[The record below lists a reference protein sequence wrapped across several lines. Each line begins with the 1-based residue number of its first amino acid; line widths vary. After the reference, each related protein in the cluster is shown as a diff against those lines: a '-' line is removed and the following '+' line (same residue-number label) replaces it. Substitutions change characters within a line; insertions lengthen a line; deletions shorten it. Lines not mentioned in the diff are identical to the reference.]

1 MKNILV
7 VGGAG
12 YIGGALTDR
21 LNDCNI
27 RVYDNL
33 LYDNVYRKPVEFVFG
48 DIRDTSKLYKHLK
61 WADAVIWLAAIVGD
75 PACNLNQ
82 DLTVDINER
91 SVQWLCENYDGR
103 IVFISTCSVYG
114 FNEKLL
120 DEESELNPLS
130 LYAWT
135 KLNSEK
141 HLEGKN
147 AIIFRLGTVYGLGD
161 IYSRLRMDL
170 VVNILTAHALKLK
183 KITVY
188 GGEQHRPL
196 IHVKDIALAIEKVVN
211 QKITGVFNLHSLNTT
226 VINIA
231 DAIKTHFPK
240 LIIETT
246 GVKFQ
251 DNRSYRVSSEK
262 AHKQFNFKAIY
273 TLDDGITEIKEL
285 LESGRIKDVFGSN
298 YSNVEHLKSFGD
310 KLN

>member
-21 LNDCNI
+21 LMDYNL

-33 LYDNVYRKPVEFVFG
+33 LYDNIYRKPVDFVFG
-48 DIRDTSKLYKHLK
+48 DIRDTSKLKKQLE
-61 WADAVIWLAAIVGD
+61 WADAVIWLSAIVGD

-91 SVQWLCENYDGR
+91 SVKWLCDNYDGR
-103 IVFISTCSVYG
+103 IIFISTCSVYG
-114 FNEKLL
+114 FNDKLL
-120 DEESELNPLS
+120 DEESKLNPLS

-141 HLEGKN
+141 YLEEKN

-170 VVNILTAHALKLK
+170 VVNILTAHAQKLN

-196 IHVKDIALAIEKVVN
+196 IHVKDIALAIEKVVDSDL
-211 QKITGVFNLHSLNTT
+211 TGVFNLHSLNTT
-226 VINIA
+226 VVNIA
-231 DAIKTHFPK
+231 DSVKKHFSN

-262 AHKQFNFKAIY
+262 AHKQFNFKPIY
-273 TLDDGITEIKEL
+273 TLDDGIIEIKQL

-310 KLN
+310 KLC

>member
-21 LNDCNI
+21 LTDYNL

-33 LYDNVYRKPVEFVFG
+33 LYDNVFRKPVDFVFG
-48 DIRDTSKLYKHLK
+48 DIRETTKLYKQLE
-61 WADAVIWLAAIVGD
+61 WADAIIWLAAIVGD

-82 DLTVDINER
+82 DLTVEINER
-91 SVQWLCENYDGR
+91 SVKWLCENYDGR
-103 IVFISTCSVYG
+103 IIFLSTCSVYG
-114 FNEKLL
+114 FNNKLL

-141 HLEGKN
+141 YLKGKN

-170 VVNILTAHALKLK
+170 VVNILTAHAIKLK

-196 IHVKDIALAIEKVVN
+196 IHVKDIALAIEKVVD
-211 QKITGVFNLHSLNTT
+211 QDISGVFNVHSLNTS
-226 VINIA
+226 VKNIA
-231 DAIKTHFPK
+231 DVIKIHFPK

-246 GVKFQ
+246 DVKFQ

-262 AHKQFNFKAIY
+262 AHKQFDFKAIY
-273 TLDDGITEIKEL
+273 TLDDGISEIKQL

>member
-21 LNDCNI
+21 LTDFNLK
-27 RVYDNL
+27 VYDNL
-33 LYDNVYRKPVEFVFG
+33 LYDNVYRKPVDFVFG
-48 DIRDTSKLYKHLK
+48 DIRDTTKLYKLLE

-91 SVQWLCENYDGR
+91 SVKWLCDNYNGR
-103 IVFISTCSVYG
+103 IIFISTCSVYG
-114 FNEKLL
+114 FNNKLL

-211 QKITGVFNLHSLNTT
+211 QDITGVFNLHSLNTT
-226 VINIA
+226 VINVA
-231 DAIKTHFPK
+231 DTIKIYFPK

-251 DNRSYRVSSEK
+251 DNRSYKVSSEK

-273 TLDDGITEIKEL
+273 TLDDGISEIKEL

>member
-21 LNDCNI
+21 LRDYNF

-33 LYDNVYRKPVEFVFG
+33 LYDNIFRKPVDFVFG
-48 DIRDTSKLYKHLK
+48 DIREKSKLKK
-61 WADAVIWLAAIVGD
+61 QIEWADVVIWLAAIVGD

-82 DLTVDINER
+82 DLAVEINEK
-91 SVQWLCENYDGR
+91 SVKWLCDNYDGK
-103 IVFISTCSVYG
+103 IIFLSTCSVYG
-114 FNEKLL
+114 VNDKLL
-120 DEESELNPLS
+120 YEKSELNPLS

-135 KLNSEK
+135 KLNSERY
-141 HLEGKN
+141 LEKKN

-170 VVNILTAHALKLK
+170 VVNILTAHAQKLM

-196 IHVKDIALAIEKVVN
+196 IHVKDIALAIENVVD
-211 QKITGVFNLHSLNTT
+211 KDVTGIFNLHSLNTT
-226 VINIA
+226 VKNIA
-231 DAIKTHFPK
+231 DIVKNHFPN
-240 LIIETT
+240 LMIETT
-246 GVKFQ
+246 DVKFQ

-262 AHKQFNFKAIY
+262 AQKLFNFKPTY
-273 TLDDGITEIKEL
+273 TLDDGISEIKKL
-285 LESGRIKDVFGSN
+285 LESGRIKDVFESN
-298 YSNVEHLKSFGD
+298 YSNVEHLRSFGD
-310 KLN
+310 KFI

>member
-21 LNDCNI
+21 LTDYNL

-33 LYDNVYRKPVEFVFG
+33 LYDNVFRKPVDFVFG
-48 DIRDTSKLYKHLK
+48 DIRETTKLYKQLE
-61 WADAVIWLAAIVGD
+61 WADAIIWLAAIVGD

-82 DLTVDINER
+82 DLTVEINER
-91 SVQWLCENYDGR
+91 SVKWLCENYDGR
-103 IVFISTCSVYG
+103 IIFLSTCSVYG
-114 FNEKLL
+114 FNNKLL

-141 HLEGKN
+141 YLEGKN

-170 VVNILTAHALKLK
+170 VVNILTAHALKQK
-183 KITVY
+183 IITVY
-188 GGEQHRPL
+188 GGEQYRPL
-196 IHVKDIALAIEKVVN
+196 IHVKDIALAIEKVLD
-211 QKITGVFNLHSLNTT
+211 QDITGVFNLHSLNTT
-226 VINIA
+226 VKNIA
-231 DAIKTHFPK
+231 DAIKIHFPK
-240 LIIETT
+240 LKIGTT

-273 TLDDGITEIKEL
+273 TLDDGISEIKQL

>member
-21 LNDCNI
+21 LTDYNL

-33 LYDNVYRKPVEFVFG
+33 LYDNVFRKPVDFVFG
-48 DIRDTSKLYKHLK
+48 DIRETTKLYKQLE
-61 WADAVIWLAAIVGD
+61 WADAIIWLAAIVGD

-82 DLTVDINER
+82 DLTVEINER
-91 SVQWLCENYDGR
+91 SVKWLCDNYDGR
-103 IVFISTCSVYG
+103 IIFISTCSVYG
-114 FNEKLL
+114 FNNKLL

-130 LYAWT
+130 LYALT

-196 IHVKDIALAIEKVVN
+196 IHVKDIGLAIEKVVDQDMELKN
-211 QKITGVFNLHSLNTT
+211 QNNL
-226 VINIA
+226 I
-231 DAIKTHFPK
+231 
-240 LIIETT
+240 
-246 GVKFQ
+246 
-251 DNRSYRVSSEK
+251 
-262 AHKQFNFKAIY
+262 
-273 TLDDGITEIKEL
+273 
-285 LESGRIKDVFGSN
+285 
-298 YSNVEHLKSFGD
+298 
-310 KLN
+310 

>member
-21 LNDCNI
+21 LTDYNL

-33 LYDNVYRKPVEFVFG
+33 LYDNVYRKPVDFVFG
-48 DIRDTSKLYKHLK
+48 DIRDTTKLYKQLE

-91 SVQWLCENYDGR
+91 SVKWLCDNYDGR

-114 FNEKLL
+114 FNDKLL

-141 HLEGKN
+141 HLEGKD

-196 IHVKDIALAIEKVVN
+196 IHVKDIGLAIEKVVDQN
-211 QKITGVFNLHSLNTT
+211 ITGVFNLHSLNTT
-226 VINIA
+226 VIKIA
-231 DAIKTHFPK
+231 DLIKTHFPK

-251 DNRSYRVSSEK
+251 DNRSYMVSSEK

-273 TLDDGITEIKEL
+273 TLDDGITEIKQL
-285 LESGRIKDVFGSN
+285 IESGRIKEVFGSN

-310 KLN
+310 NLN

>member
-21 LNDCNI
+21 LKGYNL

-48 DIRDTSKLYKHLK
+48 DIRDTTKLFKQLE

-82 DLTVDINER
+82 ELTVNINEK
-91 SVQWLCENYDGR
+91 SVKWLCDNYDGR
-103 IVFISTCSVYG
+103 IIFISTCSVYG

-120 DEESELNPLS
+120 NEKSELNPLS

-141 HLEGKN
+141 YLEGKN

-183 KITVY
+183 KITVF

-196 IHVKDIALAIEKVVN
+196 IHVKDIALAIEKVID
-211 QKITGVFNLHSLNTT
+211 QDITGVFNLHSLNTT
-226 VINIA
+226 VIKIA
-231 DAIKTHFPK
+231 DTIKFHFPE

-262 AHKQFNFKAIY
+262 AQKGFNFKAIHS
-273 TLDDGITEIKEL
+273 LDDGIFEIKQL

-298 YSNVEHLKSFGD
+298 YSNVEHLKSFGE

>member
-21 LNDCNI
+21 LTDYNL

-33 LYDNVYRKPVEFVFG
+33 LYDNVFRKPVDFVFG
-48 DIRDTSKLYKHLK
+48 DIRETTKLYKQLE
-61 WADAVIWLAAIVGD
+61 WADAIIWLAAIVGD

-82 DLTVDINER
+82 DLTVEINER
-91 SVQWLCENYDGR
+91 SVKWLCDNYDGR
-103 IVFISTCSVYG
+103 IIFLSTCSVYG
-114 FNEKLL
+114 FNNKLL

-141 HLEGKN
+141 YLEGKN

-170 VVNILTAHALKLK
+170 VVNILTAHALKQK
-183 KITVY
+183 IITVY
-188 GGEQHRPL
+188 GGEQYRPL
-196 IHVKDIALAIEKVVN
+196 IHVKDIALAIEKVLD
-211 QKITGVFNLHSLNTT
+211 QDITGVFNLHSLNTS
-226 VINIA
+226 VKKIA
-231 DAIKTHFPK
+231 DVIKIHFPK

-273 TLDDGITEIKEL
+273 TLDDGISEIKQL

>member
-1 MKNILV
+1 MRNILV

-21 LNDCNI
+21 LTDYNLK
-27 RVYDNL
+27 VYDNL
-33 LYDNVYRKPVEFVFG
+33 LYDNVYRKPVGFVFG
-48 DIRDTSKLYKHLK
+48 DIRDTTKLYEQLE

-91 SVQWLCENYDGR
+91 SVKWLCDNYDGR
-103 IVFISTCSVYG
+103 IIFISTCSVYG
-114 FNEKLL
+114 FNNKLL
-120 DEESELNPLS
+120 DEESKLNPLS

-170 VVNILTAHALKLK
+170 VVNILTAHALNLK

-196 IHVKDIALAIEKVVN
+196 IHVKDIALAIEKVVD
-211 QKITGVFNLHSLNTT
+211 QDITGVFNLHSLNTT

-231 DAIKTHFPK
+231 DAIKIHFPK

-262 AHKQFNFKAIY
+262 AQEKLDFKAIF
-273 TLDDGITEIKEL
+273 TLDDGILEIKEL
-285 LESGRIKDVFGSN
+285 LESGRIKDVFQSN
-298 YSNVEHLKSFGD
+298 YSNVEHLKSFGE

>member
-21 LNDCNI
+21 LKGYKLK
-27 RVYDNL
+27 VYDNL
-33 LYDNVYRKPVEFVFG
+33 LYDNIYRKPVDFVFG
-48 DIRDTSKLYKHLK
+48 DIRDRNKLIKHLE
-61 WADAVIWLAAIVGD
+61 WANVVIWLSAIVGD
-75 PACNLNQ
+75 PACNLNH
-82 DLTVDINER
+82 DLTVEINER
-91 SVQWLCENYDGR
+91 SVKWLCENFDGR

-141 HLEGKN
+141 FLDGKN
-147 AIIFRLGTVYGLGD
+147 AIIFRLGTVFGLGD

-170 VVNILTAHALKLK
+170 VVNILTAQSQNFN

-188 GGEQHRPL
+188 GGDQHRPL
-196 IHVKDIALAIEKVVN
+196 IHVKDIALAIEKVFD
-211 QKITGVFNLHSLNTT
+211 KEITGVFNLHSTNIT
-226 VINIA
+226 VIKIANIL
-231 DAIKTHFPK
+231 KNHFPD

-251 DNRSYRVSSEK
+251 DNRSYRVSSKK
-262 AHKQFNFKAIY
+262 AQKKFNFQPIY
-273 TLDDGITEIKEL
+273 SIDDGISEIKEL
-285 LESGRIKDVFGSN
+285 LQSGRIKDVFRSN

-310 KLN
+310 KYF

>member
-21 LNDCNI
+21 LTDYNL

-33 LYDNVYRKPVEFVFG
+33 LYDNVFRKPVDFVFG
-48 DIRDTSKLYKHLK
+48 DIRETTKLYKQLE
-61 WADAVIWLAAIVGD
+61 WADAIIWLAAIVGD

-82 DLTVDINER
+82 DLTVEINER
-91 SVQWLCENYDGR
+91 SVKWLCENYDGR
-103 IVFISTCSVYG
+103 IIFLSTCSVYG
-114 FNEKLL
+114 FNNKLL

-141 HLEGKN
+141 YLEGKN

-170 VVNILTAHALKLK
+170 VVNILTAHALKQK
-183 KITVY
+183 IITVY
-188 GGEQHRPL
+188 GGEQYRPL
-196 IHVKDIALAIEKVVN
+196 IHVKDIALAIEKVLD
-211 QKITGVFNLHSLNTT
+211 QDITGVFNLHSLNTS
-226 VINIA
+226 VKKIA
-231 DAIKTHFPK
+231 DVIKIHFPK

-273 TLDDGITEIKEL
+273 TLDDGISEIKQL

>member
-1 MKNILV
+1 MKKILV

-21 LNDCNI
+21 LIDYKF

-33 LYDNVYRKPVEFVFG
+33 LYDNIYRKPVDFFFG
-48 DIRDTSKLYKHLK
+48 DIRETSKLKKQLE
-61 WADAVIWLAAIVGD
+61 WADVVIWLAAIVGD

-82 DLTVDINER
+82 DLTVEINER
-91 SVQWLCENYDGR
+91 SVKWLCENYDGK
-103 IVFISTCSVYG
+103 IIFLSTCSVYG
-114 FNEKLL
+114 VNDKLL
-120 DEESELNPLS
+120 HEESELNPLS

-141 HLEGKN
+141 YLEKKN
-147 AIIFRLGTVYGLGD
+147 AIIFRLGTVYGLSD

-170 VVNILTAHALKLK
+170 VVNILTTHAQKLN

-196 IHVKDIALAIEKVVN
+196 IHVKDIALAIEKVVDLDV
-211 QKITGVFNLHSLNTT
+211 TGVFNLHSLNTT
-226 VINIA
+226 VKDIA
-231 DAIKTHFPK
+231 YTVKTHFPN

-262 AHKQFNFKAIY
+262 AQKLLNFKPVY
-273 TLDDGITEIKEL
+273 TLDNGISEIKNL
-285 LESGRIKDVFGSN
+285 LESGRIKDVFEIN
-298 YSNVEHLKSFGD
+298 YSNVEHLRSFGD
-310 KLN
+310 KFS

>member
-1 MKNILV
+1 VTKIMKKILV

-21 LNDCNI
+21 LIDYKF

-33 LYDNVYRKPVEFVFG
+33 LYDNIYRKPVDFFFG
-48 DIRDTSKLYKHLK
+48 DIRETSKLKKQLE
-61 WADAVIWLAAIVGD
+61 WADVVIWLAAIVGD

-82 DLTVDINER
+82 DLAVEINER
-91 SVQWLCENYDGR
+91 SVKWLCKNYDGK
-103 IVFISTCSVYG
+103 IIFLSTCSVYG
-114 FNEKLL
+114 VNDKLL
-120 DEESELNPLS
+120 HEESELNPLS

-141 HLEGKN
+141 YLEKKN
-147 AIIFRLGTVYGLGD
+147 AIIFRLGTVYGLSD

-170 VVNILTAHALKLK
+170 VVNILTTHAQKLN

-196 IHVKDIALAIEKVVN
+196 IHVKDIALAIEKVVDLDA
-211 QKITGVFNLHSLNTT
+211 TGVFNLHSLNTT
-226 VINIA
+226 VKNIA
-231 DAIKTHFPK
+231 DTVKTHFPN
-240 LIIETT
+240 LTIETT

-262 AHKQFNFKAIY
+262 AQ
-273 TLDDGITEIKEL
+273 
-285 LESGRIKDVFGSN
+285 
-298 YSNVEHLKSFGD
+298 
-310 KLN
+310 

>member
-21 LNDCNI
+21 LTDYNL

-33 LYDNVYRKPVEFVFG
+33 LYDNVYRKPVDFVFG
-48 DIRDTSKLYKHLK
+48 DIRDTTKLYKQLE

-91 SVQWLCENYDGR
+91 SVKWLCDNYDGR

-114 FNEKLL
+114 FNDKLL

-141 HLEGKN
+141 HLEGKD

-170 VVNILTAHALKLK
+170 VVNILTAHALKQK
-183 KITVY
+183 IITVY
-188 GGEQHRPL
+188 GGEQYRPL
-196 IHVKDIALAIEKVVN
+196 IHVKDIALAIEKVVD
-211 QKITGVFNLHSLNTT
+211 QDITGVFNLHSLNTS
-226 VINIA
+226 VKNIA
-231 DAIKTHFPK
+231 DVIKIYFPK

-273 TLDDGITEIKEL
+273 TLDDGISEIKKL
-285 LESGRIKDVFGSN
+285 LESGRIKNVFGRN

-310 KLN
+310 KLK

>member
-21 LNDCNI
+21 LTDYNLK
-27 RVYDNL
+27 VYDNL
-33 LYDNVYRKPVEFVFG
+33 LYDNVYRKPVDFVFG
-48 DIRDTSKLYKHLK
+48 DIRDTTKLYKQLE

-91 SVQWLCENYDGR
+91 SVKWLCDNYNGR
-103 IVFISTCSVYG
+103 IIFISTCSVYG
-114 FNEKLL
+114 FNNKLL

-141 HLEGKN
+141 HLEGKD

-196 IHVKDIALAIEKVVN
+196 IHVKDIGLAIEKVVDQN
-211 QKITGVFNLHSLNTT
+211 ITGVFNLHSLNTT
-226 VINIA
+226 VIKIA
-231 DAIKTHFPK
+231 DLIKTHFPK

-251 DNRSYRVSSEK
+251 DNRSYMVSSEK

-273 TLDDGITEIKEL
+273 TLDDGITEIKQL
-285 LESGRIKDVFGSN
+285 IESGRIKDVFGSN

-310 KLN
+310 NLN

>member
-1 MKNILV
+1 MKKILV

-21 LNDCNI
+21 LIDYKF

-33 LYDNVYRKPVEFVFG
+33 LYDNTYRKPVDFVFG
-48 DIRDTSKLYKHLK
+48 DIRETSKLKKQLE
-61 WADAVIWLAAIVGD
+61 WADVVIWLAAIVGD

-82 DLTVDINER
+82 DLTVEINER
-91 SVQWLCENYDGR
+91 SVKWLCDNYDGK
-103 IVFISTCSVYG
+103 IIFLSTCSVYG
-114 FNEKLL
+114 VNDKLL
-120 DEESELNPLS
+120 HEESELNPLS

-141 HLEGKN
+141 YLEKKN
-147 AIIFRLGTVYGLGD
+147 AIIFRLGTVYGLSD

-170 VVNILTAHALKLK
+170 VVNILTTHAQKLN

-196 IHVKDIALAIEKVVN
+196 IHVKDIALAIEKVVDLDA
-211 QKITGVFNLHSLNTT
+211 TGVFNLHSLNAT
-226 VINIA
+226 VKNIA
-231 DAIKTHFPK
+231 DTVKTHFPN

-262 AHKQFNFKAIY
+262 AQKLLNFKPVY
-273 TLDDGITEIKEL
+273 TLDNGISEIKKL
-285 LESGRIKDVFGSN
+285 LESGRIKDVFEIN
-298 YSNVEHLKSFGD
+298 YSNVEHLRSFGD
-310 KLN
+310 KFC

>member
-21 LNDCNI
+21 LTDYNL

-33 LYDNVYRKPVEFVFG
+33 LYDNVFRKPVDFVFG
-48 DIRDTSKLYKHLK
+48 DIRETTKLYKQLE
-61 WADAVIWLAAIVGD
+61 WADAIIWLAAIVGD

-82 DLTVDINER
+82 DLTVEINER
-91 SVQWLCENYDGR
+91 SVKWLCDNYDGR
-103 IVFISTCSVYG
+103 IIFISTCSVYG
-114 FNEKLL
+114 FNNKLL

-170 VVNILTAHALKLK
+170 VVNILTAHALKQK
-183 KITVY
+183 IITVY
-188 GGEQHRPL
+188 GGEQYRPL
-196 IHVKDIALAIEKVVN
+196 IHVKDIALAIEKVLD
-211 QKITGVFNLHSLNTT
+211 QDITGVFNLHSLNTS
-226 VINIA
+226 VKKIA
-231 DAIKTHFPK
+231 DVIKIHFPK

-273 TLDDGITEIKEL
+273 TLDDGISEIKQL

>member
-21 LNDCNI
+21 LTDYNL

-33 LYDNVYRKPVEFVFG
+33 LYDNVYRKPVDFVFG
-48 DIRDTSKLYKHLK
+48 DIRDTTKLYKQLE

-91 SVQWLCENYDGR
+91 SVKWLCDNYDGR

-114 FNEKLL
+114 FNNKLL

-141 HLEGKN
+141 HLEGN
-147 AIIFRLGTVYGLGD
+147 PT
-161 IYSRLRMDL
+161 SPSP
-170 VVNILTAHALKLK
+170 
-183 KITVY
+183 
-188 GGEQHRPL
+188 RP
-196 IHVKDIALAIEKVVN
+196 
-211 QKITGVFNLHSLNTT
+211 
-226 VINIA
+226 
-231 DAIKTHFPK
+231 
-240 LIIETT
+240 
-246 GVKFQ
+246 
-251 DNRSYRVSSEK
+251 
-262 AHKQFNFKAIY
+262 
-273 TLDDGITEIKEL
+273 
-285 LESGRIKDVFGSN
+285 
-298 YSNVEHLKSFGD
+298 
-310 KLN
+310 